1 MNDCDEI
8 LCRTVADCDE
18 LLDCLDDMRRIDA
31 SSSSPA
37 PARIDDLETSLR
49 CMRAMYAEQGAQ
61 EAIAN
66 KADASPPAADTHK
79 ERREREARWR
89 DELPNERLRR
99 ASHWDALGVPK
110 RQGSSSTSS
119 PAVAGTNVQPDF
131 DIEWKDIDSPHVIW
145 FDVKAVAAAADSLTG
160 SRSGVVLAMQN
171 SMRSNKRLGKSV

>member
-18 LLDCLDDMRRIDA
+18 FLDCIDDMRRIDA

-37 PARIDDLETSLR
+37 PARIDDLKTSLQR
-49 CMRAMYAEQGAQ
+49 ERAMYAEHCEQ
-61 EAIAN
+61 EIIAC
-66 KADASPPAADTHK
+66 KATHT

-89 DELPNERLRR
+89 DEFPNERLRR
-99 ASHWDALGVPK
+99 ASHESDVDYIGLLT
-110 RQGSSSTSS
+110 RQGSSSSTS

-160 SRSGVVLAMQN
+160 SRSGVALAMQN
-171 SMRSNKRLGKSV
+171 SMQESRRRHSVW

>member
-18 LLDCLDDMRRIDA
+18 FLDCIDDMRRIDA
-31 SSSSPA
+31 SSASPA
-37 PARIDDLETSLR
+37 PALIDDLETSLQR
-49 CMRAMYAEQGAQ
+49 KRAVLHREQ
-61 EAIAN
+61 ESPAN
-66 KADASPPAADTHK
+66 KADVCAPPADTLT

-160 SRSGVVLAMQN
+160 SRSGVALAMQN
-171 SMRSNKRLGKSV
+171 SMHEMRHGHSVW

>member
-18 LLDCLDDMRRIDA
+18 FLDCIDDMRRIDA

-37 PARIDDLETSLR
+37 PARIDDLKTSLQR
-49 CMRAMYAEQGAQ
+49 ERAMYAEHCEQ
-61 EAIAN
+61 EIIAC
-66 KADASPPAADTHK
+66 KATHT

-99 ASHWDALGVPK
+99 EPDEDALGQPK
-110 RQGSSSTSS
+110 RLGSAIYFSRAISDTTDTEPACTSPRQEHDSSSL
-119 PAVAGTNVQPDF
+119 V
-131 DIEWKDIDSPHVIW
+131 W
-145 FDVKAVAAAADSLTG
+145 FDAKAVAAAADGLTG
-160 SRSGVVLAMQN
+160 SRSRVKLAMQN